1 MDILDILLAQGVS
14 SAAINA
20 AVERAD
26 AATQAASNAAA
37 SASSAAQ
44 AANTAAS
51 AANSAAADANVA
63 ISAIYHDKNFILT
76 VNADNSLSLTYDPD
90 AV

>member
-14 SAAINA
+14 SAAVNA

-26 AATQAASNAAA
+26 TATQAAND
-37 SASSAAQ
+37 
-44 AANTAAS
+44 AAS
-51 AANSAAADANVA
+51 AASDAAQSAASAATDANTA

-76 VNADNSLSLTYDPD
+76 VNEDDSLSLTYDPD